1 MSQHLNLTPAEMF
14 DRYLGT
20 AIFAPWAQVLLS
32 YAAPQPGER
41 VLDLACATGTMA
53 RQVAPLVGAEARVV
67 GVDINPARLAV
78 ARALP
83 APEGA
88 SIEWREGNAVAL
100 DLPHNEFDLVLCQQ
114 GLQFFPDRLA
124 AAREMHRVLKDGGR
138 VALNLWQALDRHPLY
153 AALCEAEARYLN
165 VPLAGLTVSWSFS
178 DQEELRTL
186 LAEAGFQQI
195 EVTEKA
201 VDVHFDS
208 YERFVYFTLFAAAS
222 MLPQFNWDDESS
234 RAGFIEA
241 VSHEI
246 EPVLQRYRAGDG
258 LTFPTFWNVAVGCK

>member
-1 MSQHLNLTPAEMF
+1 MHQQHDPTPAEVF
-14 DRYLGT
+14 GRYFGSSL
-20 AIFAPWAQVLLS
+20 FVPWTHVLLD
-32 YAAPQPGER
+32 YAALESGQR
-41 VLDLACATGTMA
+41 VLDLACATGTVA
-53 RQVAPLVGAEARVV
+53 RHVAGLVGAEGKVV
-67 GVDINPARLAV
+67 GVDVNPAMLAV
-78 ARALP
+78 ARAHP

-88 SIEWREGNAVAL
+88 PIEWREGNAVAL
-100 DLPHNEFDLVLCQQ
+100 DLPDHEFDLVLCQQ

-124 AAREMHRVLKDGGR
+124 AVREMHRVLKDGGR

-165 VPLAGLTVSWSFS
+165 VPLAGLTVSWSLS
-178 DQEELRTL
+178 DQVELRTL

-201 VDVHFDS
+201 LDVHFDS

-222 MLPQFNWDDESS
+222 MLPQFNWEDEAS

-241 VSHEI
+241 VSREI
-246 EPVLQRYRAGDG
+246 EPVLQRYRNGDR
-258 LTFPTFWNVAVGCK
+258 LTFPTFWNIAVAYK

>member
-1 MSQHLNLTPAEMF
+1 MSQHLNLTHAEMF
-14 DRYLGT
+14 DRYLGS
-20 AIFAPWAQVLLS
+20 AIFAPWAQVLLA

-53 RQVAPLVGAEARVV
+53 RRVAPLVGVEGRVV

-78 ARALP
+78 ARAHP

-88 SIEWREGNAVAL
+88 PIEWREGNAVAL
-100 DLPHNEFDLVLCQQ
+100 DLPDNQFDLVLCQQ

-124 AAREMHRVLKDGGR
+124 AAREMHRVLREGGR

-153 AALCEAEARYLN
+153 AALCEAEARYLD

-178 DQEELRTL
+178 DQVELRAL
-186 LAEAGFQQI
+186 LAEAGFRQI
-195 EVTEKA
+195 EVTEKS

-222 MLPQFNWDDESS
+222 MLPQFNWEDETS

-241 VSHEI
+241 VSQEI
-246 EPVLQRYRAGDG
+246 EPVLQRYRDGDG
-258 LTFPTFWNVAVGCK
+258 LTFPTFWNVAVAYK